1 MCKHSAF
8 HPQAKVGRVTPDTDK
23 MSTTAKPT
31 RHSPPSQHDT
41 RTKGVLVYV
50 CVGGGGGGEGGG
62 TGLHTPDLTVRVFF
76 NFTVCTE
83 PPCLQTRLEY
93 ELLAV
98 MLW

>member
-8 HPQAKVGRVTPDTDK
+8 HPQAKVGRVTSDTDK

-50 CVGGGGGGEGGG
+50 CVCVWGGGGGGGGG
-62 TGLHTPDLTVRVFF
+62 GVEMRRFRFTHSRSNCQLFF
-76 NFTVCTE
+76 F
-83 PPCLQTRLEY
+83 
-93 ELLAV
+93 
-98 MLW
+98 